1 MNCLVHDCENSVWI
15 WGYLGCLAY
24 WTKTEWSWA
33 RFALAAKEAHSLQ
46 LNPPLHLSNGV
57 RLTIP
62 LAFSEHGLI
71 SPVLN
76 AASIITVWVWA
87 NLATGMCDG
96 FVTNLALWEKGFT
109 LLPEESVIL
118 LDGTPLSWSGRVL
131 ITTLV
136 PLMSAATQSGIGR
149 SKASAFSGSGF
160 FCLEKD
166 RLEIFLGC
174 TCGLLFSTWGLLFL
188 FTGLCAGR
196 SKGFAFPENGL
207 TFWLTELVM
216 LLDSSSLWGGGQ
228 FFFISAWTKR
238 PPRTRVCWH
247 FASRQSWVKG
257 KERKWSVKFYL
268 NHFFRLVKR
277 K

>member
-1 MNCLVHDCENSVWI
+1 MNCLVHDCDIENSVWI

-46 LNPPLHLSNGV
+46 LV

-87 NLATGMCDG
+87 NLAAGMCDG

-118 LDGTPLSWSGRVL
+118 LDGTRLSWTGRVL
-131 ITTLV
+131 ITTSV
-136 PLMSAATQSGIGR
+136 PLMSAAAQSGIGR
-149 SKASAFSGSGF
+149 SKALAFSRSRF
-160 FCLEKD
+160 FCLAKD
-166 RLEIFLGC
+166 RLEIFRGC
-174 TCGLLFSTWGLLFL
+174 TCRLLFSTWGLLFL
-188 FTGLCAGR
+188 FKGLCAGR

-207 TFWLTELVM
+207 TFWLIEPVM
-216 LLDSSSLWGGGQ
+216 LLDPSSLWGGGQ
-228 FFFISAWTKR
+228 FFFISARTKL
-238 PPRTRVCWH
+238 PFGTRVCWH
-247 FASRQSWVKG
+247 FASPQSWVKG
-257 KERKWSVKFYL
+257 KERKWNVNFHL
-268 NHFFRLVKR
+268 NHFFRLVKQ

>member
-1 MNCLVHDCENSVWI
+1 
-15 WGYLGCLAY
+15 
-24 WTKTEWSWA
+24 
-33 RFALAAKEAHSLQ
+33 
-46 LNPPLHLSNGV
+46 
-57 RLTIP
+57 
-62 LAFSEHGLI
+62 
-71 SPVLN
+71 
-76 AASIITVWVWA
+76 
-87 NLATGMCDG
+87 MCDG

-196 SKGFAFPENGL
+196 SKAFAFPENGL
-207 TFWLTELVM
+207 TFWLIEPVM

-228 FFFISAWTKR
+228 FFFISAWTKL

-277 K
+277 KKNFNRLAFFLFREYCWHVFTKISFCLIIVKSLTSSLHLLRRVLCRGTEAEKYLDNAKRLTISLLITLQAAFAQM